1 MIKSLLCNISEFILL
16 IFMRNKVLAR
26 EADADKF
33 YDLPVVNHE
42 YVVIRAPAEISALIF
57 NHPRMT
63 SH

>member
-33 YDLPVVNHE
+33 YDLAVVNHE
-42 YVVIRAPAEISALIF
+42 YVVIRAEISALIF